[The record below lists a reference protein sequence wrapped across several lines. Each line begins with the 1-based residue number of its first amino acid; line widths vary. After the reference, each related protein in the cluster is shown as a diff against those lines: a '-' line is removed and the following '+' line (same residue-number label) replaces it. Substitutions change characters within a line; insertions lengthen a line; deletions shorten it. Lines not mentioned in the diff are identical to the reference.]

1 MTVTTR
7 PGGPFSGRP
16 LIATLA
22 IAALLLA
29 AANLRGGLVVVGPL
43 VMEIRDTLAINASA
57 FSLLT
62 TLPLLCFGVV
72 SIAVPWLSRRWAPQQ
87 LAIAGLLLIS
97 LGVTLRL
104 LEQYPL
110 VILGT
115 LLLGSAIAVLNVLIP
130 GLVKSFFPRQ
140 VGLMTGLY
148 SVTLSL
154 GAGLGVYLAV
164 PLMEQFG
171 SWRYPVALWA
181 VLPLFCLLFWLPM
194 LRVKSVERLG
204 QLTRISLWRD
214 KVAWAITLF
223 MGLQSFYFYSMATW
237 LPKILLESGLDA
249 HQAGTATAL
258 INLVS
263 IPFNL
268 FVPMLAARM
277 RNQRLLVLGTF
288 ASSFVGIAGL
298 WLQPSAALLW
308 ASLIGVG
315 CGCALSLA
323 LSFFVLRAA
332 NPVQATAL
340 SAMAQSIGYL
350 LAALGP
356 FSLGLL
362 RDISG
367 HWQWALASMLVL
379 QLFQLGFGLYA
390 ARPVNVVPDQ
400 QRLTDP

>member
-1 MTVTTR
+1 MTTTQ
-7 PGGPFSGRP
+7 PDGPFHQRP
-16 LIATLA
+16 VIAVLA
-22 IAALLLA
+22 MVALMLA

-43 VMEIRDTLAINASA
+43 VTEIRAALSISASA

-72 SIAVPWLSRRWAPQQ
+72 SLCVPWLTRRWAPQW
-87 LAIAGLLLIS
+87 LSIAGLMVIS
-97 LGVTLRL
+97 LGVGLRL
-104 LEQYPL
+104 VDNYAL

-130 GLVKSFFPRQ
+130 GLVKAFFPKQ

-154 GAGLGVYLAV
+154 GAGMGVYLAV
-164 PLMEQFG
+164 PLLEQFG

-181 VLPLFCLLFWLPM
+181 ILPLLSLLFWLPM
-194 LRVKSVERLG
+194 LKVKGVGRPQNPVRV
-204 QLTRISLWRD
+204 SLWRD
-214 KVAWAITLF
+214 KLAWSITF
-223 MGLQSFYFYSMATW
+223 YMGLQSFYFYSMATW
-237 LPKILLESGLDA
+237 LPKILLENGLDA

-268 FVPMLAARM
+268 CVPILAAKM
-277 RNQRLLVLGTF
+277 RNQRMLVLGTF
-288 ASSFVGIAGL
+288 VVSFAGIAGL
-298 WLQPSAALLW
+298 WWQPAAAPMLW
-308 ASLIGVG
+308 ASLIGMG
-315 CGCALSLA
+315 CGSALSLA
-323 LSFFVLRAA
+323 LSFFVLRAGNTA
-332 NPVQATAL
+332 EATAL

-356 FSLGLL
+356 VSLGLL
-362 RDISG
+362 RDVG
-367 HWQWALASMLVL
+367 GNWQVALLLMLGL
-379 QLFQLGFGLYA
+379 QLAQFAFGWSA

-400 QRLTDP
+400 QR

>member
-1 MTVTTR
+1 MTAATR
-7 PGGPFSGRP
+7 PGDPFSGRP
-16 LIATLA
+16 FTAALA
-22 IAALLLA
+22 VAALLLA
-29 AANLRGGLVVVGPL
+29 AANLRGGLVVTGPL
-43 VMEIRDTLAINASA
+43 VLEIRDALAINASA

-87 LAIAGLLLIS
+87 LAIAGLLMIS

-104 LEQYPL
+104 LEQFPL

-130 GLVKSFFPRQ
+130 GLVKAFFPRHM
-140 VGLMTGLY
+140 GLMTGLY

-154 GAGLGVYLAV
+154 GAGVGVYLAV
-164 PLMEQFG
+164 PLLEQFG

-181 VLPLFCLLFWLPM
+181 ILPLFCLLFWLPM
-194 LRVKSVERLG
+194 LRVRSVGRLG
-204 QLTRISLWRD
+204 SPARISLWRD

-223 MGLQSFYFYSMATW
+223 MGLQSFYFYSLATW
-237 LPKILLESGLDA
+237 LPKILLDSGLDA
-249 HQAGTATAL
+249 HQAGAATAL
-258 INLVS
+258 INLIS

-268 FVPMLAARM
+268 FIPMLATRM
-277 RNQRLLVLGTF
+277 HSQRLLVLGTF
-288 ASSFVGIAGL
+288 ASSFIGVAGL
-298 WLQPSAALLW
+298 WWHPPAALLW
-308 ASLIGVG
+308 ASFIGVG

-332 NPVQATAL
+332 NAIQATAL

-356 FSLGLL
+356 FSLGLM
-362 RDISG
+362 RDVSG
-367 HWQWALASMLVL
+367 EWQWALLCILTL
-379 QLFQLGFGLYA
+379 QLCQLGCGWYA
-390 ARPVNVVPDQ
+390 ARPVNVISDQ
-400 QRLTDP
+400 QRLADP